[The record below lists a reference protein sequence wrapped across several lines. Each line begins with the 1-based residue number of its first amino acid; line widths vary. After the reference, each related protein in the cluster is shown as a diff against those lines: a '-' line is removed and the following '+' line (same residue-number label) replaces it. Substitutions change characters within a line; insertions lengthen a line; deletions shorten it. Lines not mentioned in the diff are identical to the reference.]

1 MASSLISQG
10 SSILSAWRRRLW
22 QARLEGSLFNED
34 GFLKGMCRA
43 LKMLWELGD
52 VRMHVVVAAVV
63 DNKTQGP

>member
-1 MASSLISQG
+1 M
-10 SSILSAWRRRLW
+10 SAWRRRLW

-63 DNKTQGP
+63 DNKAQGP